1 MKSVCIIGAGPAGL
15 VAAKTFLQK
24 GCYSVTVFESADRVG
39 GMWRAQPG
47 EHGHKCGPEMRTN
60 LSRFTVAFSDLAW
73 SSVDLSH
80 PDSGATLHQ
89 SPPVFP
95 KAWQVGRYLAKYAQR
110 FGVDTNVVY
119 NKRIAHARPFDDF
132 KRWEITSID
141 NLTQQY
147 NTHTFDYLVVA
158 SGFFD
163 RPMRSF
169 DPSPSHD
176 SRNFQHSS
184 RFRSL
189 AALTDKAG
197 KIVVIGGGISGSEAA
212 AQAAL
217 QISDAKHSPGAPK
230 PVHANS
236 TVYHIINRPFYCL
249 PRYLPQDPTN
259 PASGFLPLDLVL
271 YNLSRRGHGEI
282 SAAITIVPPEKAE
295 KGHQF
300 MRSVIGG
307 DQRDIGH
314 SALAYNEG
322 QTCYPGYTGITET
335 YSEFARSGVIVP
347 VQGWVEHVKEDKQ
360 GGFVVNVEPK
370 APWSNVSG
378 GDDAVSSKTRVFYLT
393 LTASSKVGLSPM

>member
-24 GCYSVTVFESADRVG
+24 GCYSVTLFESADRVG

-47 EHGHKCGPEMRTN
+47 EHGDKCNPDMRTN

-80 PDSGATLHQ
+80 PNSGAASSQT
-89 SPPVFP
+89 PPTFP
-95 KAWQVGRYLAKYAQR
+95 KAWQVGRYLAKYAQG

-119 NKRIAHARPFDDF
+119 NKRIAHARPLDDF

-169 DPSPSHD
+169 DPSLNHD
-176 SRNFQHSS
+176 SKNIQHSS
-184 RFRSL
+184 LFRNL
-189 AALTDKAG
+189 ETLTNKAG

-217 QISDAKHSPGAPK
+217 QISNAKHSPGATK
-230 PVHANS
+230 SVHANS
-236 TVYHIINRPFYCL
+236 TVYHVINRPFYCL
-249 PRYLPQDPTN
+249 PRYLPQDPVN
-259 PASGFLPLDLVL
+259 PASCFLPLDLVL
-271 YNLSRRGHGEI
+271 YNLSRRGGGEI
-282 SAAITIVPPEKAE
+282 SAAITTVPPEKAE

-300 MRSVIGG
+300 MRSVIGS
-307 DQRDIGH
+307 DQGDIGQ
-314 SALAYNEG
+314 SALVYS
-322 QTCYPGYTGITET
+322 QDHTRYPGYSGITDT
-335 YSEFARSGVIVP
+335 YLEFARSGVIVP
-347 VQGWVEHVKEDKQ
+347 VQGWVTDVEEDNQ
-360 GGFVVNVEPK
+360 GGFIVKVEPK
-370 APWSNVSG
+370 APWSDVSG
-378 GDDAVSSKTRVFYLT
+378 GDSAVSSRVL
-393 LTASSKVGLSPM
+393 ASSILN